1 MGTTAEKLTHL
12 SQTKSDIRDAI
23 EAKGVSVPVE
33 TTFRDYAT
41 KVSDIKTDF
50 SDTFNYAERV
60 SQDGGSVENL
70 AEVANLDINDGAKLN
85 FIPSGKKTGKSYSQ
99 VPTDGSGDWTVDR
112 NCEAPYIDKDGVMQT
127 AQANEPRYDWSSGSP
142 VLLREGQSTNLMLS
156 SENFNNNNW
165 INNEATIIGQT
176 EIFIDGISKMTEV
189 KGSNTVNFGQIYQKI
204 SLADNTNYSYTL
216 YIKKG
221 TSDKVRFGLFE
232 SGGAGWLGY
241 IELKFTGN
249 TPYVDNNVGCSNV
262 GVSPEIN
269 NIYRVQFY
277 ITTPTLSQLVDYQVH
292 FDRNG
297 SGKSLHICGAQ
308 LEEGDTATSYVK
320 TEGATVTRLADI
332 IETTPPTGTTQI
344 IETIDGVEQTPITTI
359 PATYQIPEG
368 NINQIKM
375 L

>member
-70 AEVANLDINDGAKLN
+70 SEVSNLDFNDGATLN
-85 FIPSGKKTGKSYSQ
+85 FIPSGKKAGKSYSQ
-99 VPTDGSGDWTVDR
+99 VPTDGSGDWTVNR
-112 NCEAPYIDKDGVMQT
+112 NCEATYIDKDGVRQT
-127 AQANEPRYDWSSGSP
+127 AQPNEPRYDWSSGSP
-142 VLLREGQSTNLMLS
+142 VLLREEQSTNLIIN
-156 SENFNNNNW
+156 SEDFTQTSWGKSGITITPSYGNSPLGENTSHLISIDRENRILQSNKINHILNEYYSGSVLIKGNAGETINIRVGSTEQLITLNGIWQLVKIENKIYNNSAIDYFNLNTFGGSTARVFELAYCHLEQN
-165 INNEATIIGQT
+165 
-176 EIFIDGISKMTEV
+176 SKST
-189 KGSNTVNFGQIYQKI
+189 T
-204 SLADNTNYSYTL
+204 
-216 YIKKG
+216 YIK
-221 TSDKVRFGLFE
+221 TE
-232 SGGAGWLGY
+232 S
-241 IELKFTGN
+241 
-249 TPYVDNNVGCSNV
+249 S
-262 GVSPEIN
+262 
-269 NIYRVQFY
+269 
-277 ITTPTLSQLVDYQVH
+277 
-292 FDRNG
+292 
-297 SGKSLHICGAQ
+297 
-308 LEEGDTATSYVK
+308 
-320 TEGATVTRLADI
+320 TVTRLADI
-332 IETTPPTGTTQI
+332 IETTPPAGTTQI